1 MLDHLLVSVVAAPLL
16 TMLALRLLVDRVWPR
31 TVVTT
36 GTAAALLVAA
46 ASMISLVALAAPAAI
61 SLSGLVAGGV
71 PGGEAWQNTVQPR
84 WVAWVALAAL
94 LAQVTMVAATA
105 RRQWTGL
112 RAARAEA
119 AALPGTDD
127 ITVVTDERVDAF
139 ALPGAPGRVVI
150 TSGMM
155 TALTAEQREV
165 VLAHERA
172 HLAARHHRHTFAA
185 RLAAAAHPGLRPL
198 APLLAYAVERWAD
211 EAAARVVRD
220 RGAVARGITAAALL
234 TSSSD
239 APRGKAALHIGSLR
253 RDLCARHGG
262 RRPGGALGDGPDG
275 PRRSA
280 RRLPLPNGSGPVP
293 RRVAAMLAPALT
305 NRPIRVLLSVL
316 PAALA
321 AASCGLA
328 VEAMVDLPLPG
339 ALDGDC

>member
-31 TVVTT
+31 TVATA

-46 ASMISLVALAAPAAI
+46 ASMISLVALAAPAAV
-61 SLSGLVAGGV
+61 GLWGLAAGGV

-84 WVAWVALAAL
+84 WVAWGALATL

-155 TALTAEQREV
+155 AALTAEQREV
-165 VLAHERA
+165 VIAHERA
-172 HLAARHHRHTFAA
+172 HLVARHHRHTFAA

-198 APLLAYAVERWAD
+198 GPLLGYAVERWAD

-234 TSSSD
+234 TGSSG
-239 APRGKAALHIGSLR
+239 APRGRAALHIGNLR
-253 RDLCARHGG
+253 RAR
-262 RRPGGALGDGPDG
+262 PL
-275 PRRSA
+275 S
-280 RRLPLPNGSGPVP
+280 LPSGSGPVP

-305 NRPIRVLLSVL
+305 NRPTRVLLSLL

-328 VEAMVDLPLPG
+328 VEAVVDLPLPG
-339 ALDGDC
+339 LLDGGC